1 MVCPCI
7 RRINR
12 NCTLRWKMTIDYS
25 YRGIPPALMHSY
37 PSPRDVLLSL
47 FQMINLARVHDK
59 CGIKKYWEEK
69 IESHVQRMG
78 NEDLRMKNSALSKCV
93 YVYHRESDLFF
104 DNCCYRI
111 TSSIVSLLFPFVL
124 FSSLFSRAGNCKER
138 LGRITEM
145 KR

>member
-7 RRINR
+7 IRIYR
-12 NCTLRWKMTIDYS
+12 YCMLRWKMTIGYS
-25 YRGIPPALMHSY
+25 WEENHKHWCTAIN

-47 FQMINLARVHDK
+47 FQMINLARIHDK
-59 CGIKKYWEEK
+59 YGLKKYWEEK

-78 NEDLRMKNSALSKCV
+78 NEDSRMKNSALSKCV

-111 TSSIVSLLFPFVL
+111 TSSIVLLFFPFVT
-124 FSSLFSRAGNCKER
+124 FRAYFPVR
-138 LGRITEM
+138 
-145 KR
+145 